1 MAFPVVLAFGQA
13 LFGFLLTIMAIYMIL
28 LVLIQRG
35 RGGGLA
41 GALGGIGDSS
51 AFGSKA
57 GDVFTKIT
65 YWSACVWILL
75 CIAASRWGA
84 SSGSPLDVPGGGD
97 GGAAVSMD
105 EDADADEEVDGEA
118 AAEDESEGAADDAG
132 AGADAEASDE
142 ADEGGGSGAIG
153 ADDEGAAEDA
163 PADE

>member
-1 MAFPVVLAFGQA
+1 VAFPVVLAFGQA

-41 GALGGIGDSS
+41 GALGGVGGSS

-65 YWSACVWILL
+65 YWSACIWILL

-84 SSGSPLDVPGGGD
+84 SSGSPLDVPGGG
-97 GGAAVSMD
+97 GNGAAVSTD
-105 EDADADEEVDGEA
+105 EDADADEGVDGEA
-118 AAEDESEGAADDAG
+118 AADDESDGAAADDAG
-132 AGADAEASDE
+132 AEATDESDAGA
-142 ADEGGGSGAIG
+142 GSGAIG
-153 ADDEGAAEDA
+153 ADDEAAAEDA